1 MTTYRV
7 FLAAEVITILRA
19 CSRREQ
25 PSRGWRRSLRKI
37 LTGKEITLSQIRSGD
52 QCRFW
57 LPEAMRSISGLTTPL
72 KRSKLW
78 TSSQPDA

>member
-52 QCRFW
+52 QCRF
-57 LPEAMRSISGLTTPL
+57 
-72 KRSKLW
+72 
-78 TSSQPDA
+78 